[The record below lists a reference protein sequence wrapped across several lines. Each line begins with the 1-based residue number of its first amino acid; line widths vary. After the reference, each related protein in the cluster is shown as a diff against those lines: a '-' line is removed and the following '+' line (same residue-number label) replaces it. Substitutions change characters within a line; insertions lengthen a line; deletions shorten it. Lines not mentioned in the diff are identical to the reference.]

1 MRAMIAI
8 SAALLAGCSLNPT
21 LTKPAMPVPAAYHG
35 ATGAIPQAAAIGK
48 AGRATAGSDAM
59 PQAAAIGEA
68 GQATAGSDA
77 TLGLRPS
84 ATALP
89 DWRQMLADPA
99 LQRLVELALDN
110 NRDLREAA
118 LNVAAVQAQYQI
130 QDASRL
136 PALDASGGGTR
147 QRTSSAQAPNGAV
160 TQQTSAGLAINAF
173 ELDFFGRLR
182 SQSEAAFARYLA
194 SVEGQRTARLTL
206 IAAVADAY
214 LELRLADEQSAL
226 TERTLAD
233 WRLALSLTERL
244 HGAQQRSGL
253 DVAQA
258 AGQVA
263 TAEADMHARDRA
275 SRLARNNL
283 ELLLGAAV
291 PQDLPTARPLA
302 QQPVMTTLPAGLPSE
317 LLNRRPDIM
326 QAEQALVAANAEIG
340 AARAAFF
347 PRLSLTAQLGFGSAE
362 MGSLFKGGNRSWSFA
377 PQITQPIFH
386 GGQLRAEL
394 KLAEVRTN
402 LAVVQYERA
411 IQTAF
416 REVNDALASNQTY
429 QRQIVAQQRV
439 VDSAALRERLS
450 NLRYGAGQDSRLELL
465 DAQRQAYAAQ
475 STLLELRRDHFK
487 SAIALYKALGG
498 GVG

>member
-1 MRAMIAI
+1 MRAMIAV
-8 SAALLAGCSLNPT
+8 SAALLAGCSMNPP
-21 LTKPAMPVPAAYHG
+21 LTKPAMPVPSAYHG
-35 ATGAIPQAAAIGK
+35 ATGPAADAVPDGGGG
-48 AGRATAGSDAM
+48 AAGAVSGGGGRAPGGAV
-59 PQAAAIGEA
+59 GEVM
-68 GQATAGSDA
+68 
-77 TLGLRPS
+77 
-84 ATALP
+84 P
-89 DWRQMLADPA
+89 DWRRMLADPA
-99 LQRLVELALDN
+99 LQRLVELALEN

-130 QDASRL
+130 QDAVRL
-136 PALDASGGGTR
+136 PALDAVGGATR
-147 QRTSSAQAPNGAV
+147 QRVSSIDAANGAV
-160 TQQTSAGLAINAF
+160 TQQTNAGLAINAF

-194 SVEGQRTARLTL
+194 SVEGQRTARLSL
-206 IAAVADAY
+206 IAGVADAY
-214 LELRLADEQSAL
+214 LELRLAEEQAAL
-226 TERTLAD
+226 TDRTLAD

-275 SRLARNNL
+275 LRLTRNNL
-283 ELLLGAAV
+283 ELLLGAPV
-291 PQDLPTARPLA
+291 PQDLPTGHPLA
-302 QQPVMTTLPAGLPSE
+302 HQPVMTTLPAGLPSE
-317 LLNRRPDIM
+317 LLTRRPDIM
-326 QAEQALVAANAEIG
+326 QAEHALVAANAEIG

-347 PRLSLTAQLGFGSAE
+347 PRLSLTAQLGFSSAE
-362 MGSLFKGGNRSWSFA
+362 MGSLFKGSNRSWSFA
-377 PQITQPIFH
+377 PQITHPIFH

-394 KLAEVRTN
+394 TLAEVRN
-402 LAVVQYERA
+402 NIAVVQYERT

-416 REVNDALASNQTY
+416 REVNDALASNETY
-429 QRQIVAQQRV
+429 QRQIIAQQRV
-439 VDSAALRERLS
+439 VDAAALRERLS

-475 STLLELRRDHFK
+475 SSLLDLRRDHFK

-498 GVG
+498 GVS

>member
-1 MRAMIAI
+1 MRAMIAM
-8 SAALLAGCSLNPT
+8 SAALLAGCSMNPP
-21 LTKPAMPVPAAYHG
+21 LTKPTMPVPAAYHD
-35 ATGAIPQAAAIGK
+35 AQASG
-48 AGRATAGSDAM
+48 TM
-59 PQAAAIGEA
+59 
-68 GQATAGSDA
+68 
-77 TLGLRPS
+77 
-84 ATALP
+84 P

-99 LQRLVELALDN
+99 LQRLVELALEN

-130 QDASRL
+130 QDANRL
-136 PALDASGGGTR
+136 PALDATAGGSR
-147 QRTSSAQAPNGAV
+147 QRASSADAPNGAV

-182 SQSEAAFARYLA
+182 SQSQAAFARYLA

-206 IAAVADAY
+206 IAAMADAY
-214 LELRLADEQSAL
+214 LELRLAEEQSAL

-233 WRLALSLTERL
+233 WRLALTLTERL
-244 HGAQQRSGL
+244 HAAQQRSGL

-263 TAEADMHARDRA
+263 TAEADLHARDRA
-275 SRLARNNL
+275 LHLARNNL
-283 ELLLGAAV
+283 ELLLGTQL
-291 PQDLPTARPLA
+291 PQDLPRGRPLA

-317 LLNRRPDIM
+317 LLARRPDLM

-347 PRLSLTAQLGFGSAE
+347 PRVSLTAQLGLGSAE

-394 KLAEVRTN
+394 KLAEVRSN
-402 LAVVQYERA
+402 IAIVQYEHA

-439 VDSAALRERLS
+439 VDAAALRERLS

-475 STLLELRRDHFK
+475 SALLELRRDHFK

-498 GVG
+498 GVS

>member
-1 MRAMIAI
+1 MRAMIAM
-8 SAALLAGCSLNPT
+8 SAALLAGCSLNPP
-21 LTKPAMPVPAAYHG
+21 LPKPALPVSSAYHG
-35 ATGAIPQAAAIGK
+35 NIGTIGTGHAA
-48 AGRATAGSDAM
+48 DAM
-59 PQAAAIGEA
+59 
-68 GQATAGSDA
+68 
-77 TLGLRPS
+77 
-84 ATALP
+84 P

-130 QDASRL
+130 QDANRL

-147 QRTSSAQAPNGAV
+147 QRTSSADAPNGVV

-173 ELDFFGRLR
+173 ELDLFGRLR

-194 SVEGQRTARLTL
+194 SVEGQRAARLSL
-206 IAAVADAY
+206 IAAVADAW
-214 LELRLADEQSAL
+214 LELRLAQEQAAL

-275 SRLARNNL
+275 LLLARNNL
-283 ELLLGAAV
+283 ELLLGV
-291 PQDLPTARPLA
+291 PVPTDLPASRPLA

-326 QAEQALVAANAEIG
+326 QAEQALLAANAEIG

-347 PRLSLTAQLGFGSAE
+347 PRLSLTAQLGFSSAE
-362 MGSLFKGGNRSWSFA
+362 MGSLFKGSNRSWSFA

-394 KLAEVRTN
+394 KLAEIRTSI
-402 LAVVQYERA
+402 AVVQYERT
-411 IQTAF
+411 IQVAF
-416 REVNDALASNQTY
+416 REVNDALASNDTY

-439 VDSAALRERLS
+439 VDAAGLRERLS

-475 STLLELRRDHFK
+475 SALLELRRDHFK

>member
-8 SAALLAGCSLNPT
+8 SVALLAGCSLNPA
-21 LTKPAMPVPAAYHG
+21 LTMPAMPVPSAYHG
-35 ATGAIPQAAAIGK
+35 AADLAQPA
-48 AGRATAGSDAM
+48 
-59 PQAAAIGEA
+59 
-68 GQATAGSDA
+68 
-77 TLGLRPS
+77 
-84 ATALP
+84 ALP
-89 DWRQMLADPA
+89 DWRQMLTDPA
-99 LQRLVELALDN
+99 LQRLIELALEN

-136 PALDASGGGTR
+136 PALDATGGASR
-147 QRTSSAQAPNGAV
+147 QRASSTDAPDGAV
-160 TQQTSAGLAINAF
+160 TRQASAGLAINAF

-182 SQSEAAFARYLA
+182 SESEAAFSRYLA
-194 SVEGQRTARLTL
+194 SVEGQRAARLTL

-214 LELRLADEQSAL
+214 LELRLAEEQAGL

-258 AGQVA
+258 TGQVA
-263 TAEADMHARDRA
+263 TAEADMQARERA
-275 SRLARNNL
+275 LRLARNNL
-283 ELLLGAAV
+283 ELLLGTVV
-291 PQDLPTARPLA
+291 PAGLPGGRPLA
-302 QQPVMTTLPAGLPSE
+302 QQPVMTTLPAGLPSD
-317 LLNRRPDIM
+317 LLTRRPDIM
-326 QAEQALVAANAEIG
+326 QAEHALVAANAEIG

-386 GGQLRAEL
+386 GGRLRAEF
-394 KLAEVRTN
+394 KLAEVRN
-402 LAVVQYERA
+402 HIAIVQYERA

-416 REVNDALASNQTY
+416 REVNDALAGNQTY
-429 QRQIVAQQRV
+429 QRQIAAQQRV
-439 VDSAALRERLS
+439 VDAAAQRERLS
-450 NLRYGAGQDSRLELL
+450 KLRYSAGQDSRLELL

-475 STLLELRRDHFK
+475 SALLELRRDHFK
-487 SAIALYKALGG
+487 SAVALYKALGG
-498 GVG
+498 GVS

>member
-1 MRAMIAI
+1 MRTKLM
-8 SAALLAGCSLNPT
+8 SLAAVVLTLPACSMNPPLIKPVLPVAASYHAATAAG
-21 LTKPAMPVPAAYHG
+21 AMP
-35 ATGAIPQAAAIGK
+35 
-48 AGRATAGSDAM
+48 
-59 PQAAAIGEA
+59 E
-68 GQATAGSDA
+68 
-77 TLGLRPS
+77 
-84 ATALP
+84 
-89 DWRQMLADPA
+89 WRQMLPDPG
-99 LQRLVELALDN
+99 LQQLVQLALEN

-118 LNVAAVQAQYQI
+118 LNVAAVQAQYRI
-130 QDASRL
+130 QDATRL
-136 PALDASGGGTR
+136 PALDASAGVTR
-147 QRTSSAQAPNGAV
+147 QRLSSSDSPGGAV
-160 TQQTSAGLAINAF
+160 QQQASAGLAINAF

-182 SQSEAAFARYLA
+182 SLSDAALARYLA
-194 SVEGQRTARLTL
+194 SVEGQRAARLSL

-214 LELRLADEQSAL
+214 LELRLAEAQAQL

-233 WRLALSLTERL
+233 WRLSLSLTERL

-275 SRLARNNL
+275 LRLARNNL
-283 ELLLGAAV
+283 ELLLGAAL
-291 PQDLPTARPLA
+291 PGDLAAGTELA
-302 QQPVMTTLPAGLPSE
+302 QQPVLTELPAGLPSD
-317 LLNRRPDIM
+317 LLARRPDIM

-347 PRLSLTAQLGFGSAE
+347 PRISLTTSLGFSSADMGGLFRGS
-362 MGSLFKGGNRSWSFA
+362 NRSWSFA
-377 PQITQPIFH
+377 PQITQPLFH

-394 KLAEVRTN
+394 RLTEVRSSI
-402 LAVVQYERA
+402 AVVQYEKA

-429 QRQIVAQQRV
+429 RSQIDAQQRV
-439 VDSAALRERLS
+439 VDTAALRERLS
-450 NLRYGAGQDSRLELL
+450 TLRYGAGQDSRLELL
-465 DAQRQAYAAQ
+465 DAQRQSYTAQ
-475 STLLELRRDHFK
+475 SALLDLRRDHFK

>member
-1 MRAMIAI
+1 MRAMIAM
-8 SAALLAGCSLNPT
+8 SAALLAGCSLNPA

-35 ATGAIPQAAAIGK
+35 ATGATPQAAAIGN
-48 AGRATAGSDAM
+48 AERDTAGSGAM
-59 PQAAAIGEA
+59 PQATAVGEA
-68 GQATAGSDA
+68 GRAAAG
-77 TLGLRPS
+77 GERPP
-84 ATALP
+84 AAALP

-147 QRTSSAQAPNGAV
+147 QRSSSAQAPNGAV
-160 TQQTSAGLAINAF
+160 TQQTSAALAINAF

-226 TERTLAD
+226 TARTLAD

-244 HGAQQRSGL
+244 HSAQQRSGL

-263 TAEADMHARDRA
+263 TAEADMHARERA
-275 SRLARNNL
+275 ARLASNNL
-283 ELLLGAAV
+283 ELLLGGPV
-291 PQDLPTARPLA
+291 PQDLPAGRPLA

-317 LLNRRPDIM
+317 LLTRRPDIM
-326 QAEQALVAANAEIG
+326 QAEHALVAANAEIG

-347 PRLSLTAQLGFGSAE
+347 PRISLTAQLGFGSAD
-362 MGSLFKGGNRSWSFA
+362 MGGLFKGSNRSWSFT
-377 PQITQPIFH
+377 PQITQPLFH

-394 KLAEVRTN
+394 GLAEVRKHI
-402 LAVVQYERA
+402 AIVQYERA
-411 IQTAF
+411 IQSAF
-416 REVNDALASNQTY
+416 RDVNDALASNETY
-429 QRQIVAQQRV
+429 QRQILAQQRV
-439 VDSAALRERLS
+439 VDAAALRERLS
-450 NLRYGAGQDSRLELL
+450 GLRYGAGQDSRLELL

-475 STLLELRRDHFK
+475 SALLDLRRDHFK

>member
-1 MRAMIAI
+1 MRAIMAI
-8 SAALLAGCSLNPT
+8 SAALLSGCSLNPP
-21 LTKPAMPVPAAYHG
+21 LTKPAMPVPSAYHG
-35 ATGAIPQAAAIGK
+35 TTSAPTGPA
-48 AGRATAGSDAM
+48 
-59 PQAAAIGEA
+59 
-68 GQATAGSDA
+68 
-77 TLGLRPS
+77 S
-84 ATALP
+84 ATQRSTGDKSAPASARSTVATPVSDDAANVAGGPGAGGGAMP

-99 LQRLVELALDN
+99 LQRLVELALEN

-130 QDASRL
+130 QDANRL
-136 PALDASGGGTR
+136 PALDATGGGTR
-147 QRTSSAQAPNGAV
+147 QRASSPEAPSGAV
-160 TQQTSAGLAINAF
+160 TRQTSAALAINAF

-182 SQSEAAFARYLA
+182 SQSEAAFARFLA
-194 SVEGQRTARLTL
+194 SVEGQRAARLTL

-214 LELRLADEQSAL
+214 LELRLAEEQAEL
-226 TERTLAD
+226 TARTLTD

-263 TAEADMHARDRA
+263 TAEADMHARDRTV
-275 SRLARNNL
+275 RLARNNL
-283 ELLLGAAV
+283 ELLLGAPLPA
-291 PQDLPTARPLA
+291 DLPAGSPLA

-317 LLNRRPDIM
+317 LLTRRPDVM

-347 PRLSLTAQLGFGSAE
+347 PRVSLTAQLGFGSAD
-362 MGSLFKGGNRSWSFA
+362 MGNLFKGSNRSWSFA

-394 KLAEVRTN
+394 KLAEVRN
-402 LAVVQYERA
+402 NIAVVQYERV
-411 IQTAF
+411 IQSAF
-416 REVNDALASNQTY
+416 REVSDALASNETY

-439 VDSAALRERLS
+439 VDAAALRERLS

-498 GVG
+498 GIG